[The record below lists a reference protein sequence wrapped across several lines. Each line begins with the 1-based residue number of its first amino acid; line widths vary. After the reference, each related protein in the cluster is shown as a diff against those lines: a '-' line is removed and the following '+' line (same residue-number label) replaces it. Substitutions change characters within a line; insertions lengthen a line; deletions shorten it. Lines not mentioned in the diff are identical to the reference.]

1 MFARQVEWLD
11 AKVGVKGET
20 VLFRDKSRFGYRYSN
35 MCELEGETLYGERLY
50 SEGVETDPYLRAFLL
65 IFQIDPFVT
74 NARLKSV
81 IALLI

>member
-20 VLFRDKSRFGYRYSN
+20 VLFRDKTRFGYRYSN

-50 SEGVETDPYLRAFLL
+50 SEGVETDPYLRAVKAPTEVLSASTF
-65 IFQIDPFVT
+65 
-74 NARLKSV
+74 
-81 IALLI
+81 